1 MKLILPTIL
10 VPLFAA
16 FITLACGSKDKKT
29 TPSSPT
35 AGNKPPPLSVE
46 VLVTGKQE
54 VSNTVEVPGTLLPF
68 ESTAIQPEVAG
79 RLVKLNI
86 NEGAYVGQGTIL
98 AQLYDGDQQ
107 ARITS
112 LNRQIKKLEV
122 QLKIAQQTEDRSA
135 KLLKIQGISQQDYD
149 LTLLQVNN
157 IMADMEIVKAQIAE
171 VRAGMTKLRIT
182 APFAGKLGLKKV
194 SPGAYVSTAT
204 ILTTISQVN
213 QLKLAFSIPE
223 KYSAMVKSGGEIVFS
238 VDGSTQTFRATV
250 MATEGVI
257 DEATRALTVRAI
269 VQSKD
274 KTLIPGA
281 FANVKMTLG
290 NGQTALLI
298 PNNALVPQGRK
309 KIVYLFQ
316 NNKAIT
322 REVTTGARDSV
333 NIQILSGLQPGDSVI
348 TTGLLFL
355 KPEASVKI
363 QKVITH

>member
-1 MKLILPTIL
+1 M
-10 VPLFAA
+10 
-16 FITLACGSKDKKT
+16 FIACGSKDKKSAT
-29 TPSSPT
+29 ASPA
-35 AGNKPPPLSVE
+35 AGNKQPPMAVE

-54 VSNTVEVPGTLLPF
+54 ISNAVEVPGTLLPF
-68 ESTAIQPEVAG
+68 ESTEIHPEVAG
-79 RLVKLNI
+79 RLVRLNI
-86 NEGAYVGQGTIL
+86 KEGAYVSQGTIL

-107 ARITS
+107 SRITT

-182 APFAGKLGLKKV
+182 APFAGKLGLKQV
-194 SPGAYVSTAT
+194 SPGAYVSPTT
-204 ILTTISQVN
+204 ILTTINQVN
-213 QLKLAFSIPE
+213 KLKLEFSIPE
-223 KYSAMVKSGGEIVFS
+223 KYSSMINNGSEVVFS
-238 VDGSTQTFRATV
+238 VDGSTKTFRAAV
-250 MATEGVI
+250 MATDGAINE
-257 DEATRALTVRAI
+257 ETRALTVRAV
-269 VQSKD
+269 VQGSD
-274 KTLIPGA
+274 NDLVPGA

-309 KIVYLFQ
+309 KLVFLFN

-322 REVTTGARDSV
+322 REVTTGVRDSV
-333 NIQILSGLQPGDSVI
+333 NIQVLSGLQPGDSVI
-348 TTGLLFL
+348 TTGILFL
-355 KPEASVKI
+355 KPEADVKI
-363 QKVITH
+363 QKITTN